1 MARSA
6 GILLPLFSL
15 PSDYGIGSLGAE
27 AREFLDFLRNAGQRW
42 WQMLPLT
49 PGGGGNSPYS
59 SASSFAGNPLLLDLP
74 RLAEDGLLTA
84 AEVESAKVPGH
95 AAIDY
100 GAVLASRETLLRLA
114 FRRGRIRDE
123 KRVAAFRVRCPWVED
138 YALYQAAKTY
148 FGGKCWLDWEDEG
161 LRARAPEAV
170 AAWREK
176 LSDEVEYHVYVQY
189 LFDGQWAALKAYAGE
204 RGVGIIGDL
213 PIYVALDSADVWS
226 ERQFFRLDEKGH
238 PVEVAGVPPDY
249 FSEDGQLWGNP
260 LYDWER
266 MRTDGF
272 GWWIRRIGGNT
283 GRFDAIRIDHF
294 RAFAAGW
301 CVPYGEKTARKGVWR
316 PGPGMDLVGVLT
328 SWFSGTEF
336 LAEDLGLQTP
346 DVARLLKDSRMP
358 GMRVLEFAFSDPANA
373 YLPHNCPE
381 NALCYTGTHD
391 NDTLHGWYR
400 TARPEETEFA
410 EKYLNVTGEDAV
422 CEAVLRAG
430 QGSVAK
436 YFIAQL
442 QDYLGLGSEGR
453 INVPGTVGDENWSFR
468 LPEGVFT
475 PELAERIRALTAL
488 YGRCPERE
496 AEKEALTDAAEAD
509 TITAE
514 PVPGKDA

>member
-6 GILLPLFSL
+6 GILLPVFSL
-15 PSDYGIGSLGAE
+15 PSEFGIGSLGAE
-27 AREFLDFLRNAGQRW
+27 AREFLDFLRDAGQSW

-59 SASSFAGNPLLLDLP
+59 SVSSFAGDPLLLDLP
-74 RLAEDGLLTA
+74 MLLTDGLLSED
-84 AEVESAKVPGH
+84 EVDSARVEGCRP
-95 AAIDY
+95 IDY
-100 GAVLASRETLLRLA
+100 GAVMARRRALLRCA
-114 FRRGRIRDE
+114 FRRGWARDAAG
-123 KRVAAFRVRCPWVED
+123 VAAFRARCPWVED
-138 YALYQAAKTY
+138 YALYMAAKEH
-148 FGGKCWLDWEDEG
+148 FGGKCWLDWPDEA
-161 LRARAPEAV
+161 LRDHAPEAA
-170 AAWREK
+170 AAWRET
-176 LSDEVEYHVYVQY
+176 LSEDVNFHLYVQY
-189 LFDGQWAALKAYAGE
+189 LFDRQWAALKAYAGE
-204 RGVGIIGDL
+204 RGVKIIGDL
-213 PIYVALDSADVWS
+213 PIYVSLDSADVWS
-226 ERQFFRLDEKGH
+226 ERQFFRLDEKGY

-249 FSEDGQLWGNP
+249 FSQDGQLWGNP

-266 MRTDGF
+266 MRADGF

-283 GRFDAIRIDHF
+283 GRYDAIRIDHF

-301 CVPYGEKTARKGVWR
+301 CVPYGEKTARNGVWR
-316 PGPGMDLVGVLT
+316 QGPGMDLVGVLT

-358 GMRVLEFAFSDPANA
+358 GMRVLEFAFSDPANS

-400 TARPEETEFA
+400 TARPEEIAFA

-430 QGSVAK
+430 QGSVAR

-453 INVPGTVGDENWSFR
+453 INVPGIVGDGNWSFR
-468 LPEGVFT
+468 LPEGCFT
-475 PELAERIRALTAL
+475 EELAERIRALTAL
-488 YGRCPERE
+488 YGRCPEE
-496 AEKEALTDAAEAD
+496 PEDLTAAPEAD
-509 TITAE
+509 TIATE
-514 PVPGKDA
+514 PVPGK

>member
-27 AREFLDFLRNAGQRW
+27 AREFLDFLRDAGQRW

-410 EKYLNVTGEDAV
+410 ETFLTVTGEDAV

-453 INVPGTVGDENWSFR
+453 INVPGTVGDGNWSFR

>member
-95 AAIDY
+95 AAINY

-266 MRTDGF
+266 MRADGF

-475 PELAERIRALTAL
+475 EALAERIRALTAL

-496 AEKEALTDAAEAD
+496 AEKEALTDAADAD

>member
-6 GILLPLFSL
+6 GILLPVFSL
-15 PSDYGIGSLGAE
+15 PSEFGIGSLGAE
-27 AREFLDFLRNAGQRW
+27 AREFLDFLRDAGQSW

-59 SASSFAGNPLLLDLP
+59 SASSFAGDPLLLDLP
-74 RLAEDGLLTA
+74 MLLTDGLLSED
-84 AEVESAKVPGH
+84 EVDSARVEGCRP
-95 AAIDY
+95 IDY
-100 GAVLASRETLLRLA
+100 GAVMASRRALLRCA
-114 FRRGRIRDE
+114 FRRGWARDE
-123 KRVAAFRVRCPWVED
+123 AGVAAFRARCPWVED
-138 YALYQAAKTY
+138 YALYLSAKEH
-148 FGGKCWLDWEDEG
+148 FGGKCWLDWPDEA
-161 LRARAPEAV
+161 LRDHAAEAV
-170 AAWREK
+170 EAWREE
-176 LSDEVEYHVYVQY
+176 LSEDVNFHLYVQY
-189 LFDGQWAALKAYAGE
+189 LFDRQWAALKAYAGK
-204 RGVGIIGDL
+204 RGVKIIGDL
-213 PIYVALDSADVWS
+213 PFYVSLDSADVWS
-226 ERQFFRLDEKGH
+226 ERQFFRLDEKGY

-266 MRTDGF
+266 MRADGF

-283 GRFDAIRIDHF
+283 GRYDAIRIDHF

-301 CVPYGEKTARKGVWR
+301 CVPYGEKTARNGIWR

-358 GMRVLEFAFSDPANA
+358 GMRVLEFAFSDP
-373 YLPHNCPE
+373 E

-400 TARPEETEFA
+400 TARPEEIAFA

-430 QGSVAK
+430 QGSVAR

-475 PELAERIRALTAL
+475 EELAERIRALTAL

-496 AEKEALTDAAEAD
+496 PLTDAAEAD
-509 TITAE
+509 TIAME
-514 PVPGKDA
+514 PVPGK

>member
-453 INVPGTVGDENWSFR
+453 INVPGTVGDGNWSFR

-475 PELAERIRALTAL
+475 EALAERIRALTAL

>member
-95 AAIDY
+95 AAINY

-266 MRTDGF
+266 MRADGF

-475 PELAERIRALTAL
+475 EALAERIRALTAL

>member
-114 FRRGRIRDE
+114 FRRGRIQDE

-475 PELAERIRALTAL
+475 EALAERIRALTAL

>member
-95 AAIDY
+95 AAINY

-475 PELAERIRALTAL
+475 EALAERIRALTAL

-496 AEKEALTDAAEAD
+496 AEKEALTDAADAD

>member
-138 YALYQAAKTY
+138 YALYQAAKTC

>member
-15 PSDYGIGSLGAE
+15 PSDFGIGSMGGE
-27 AREFLDFLRNAGQRW
+27 ARQFLDFLHAAGQGW

-59 SASSFAGNPLLLDLP
+59 STSSFAGNPLLLDLP
-74 RLAEDGLLTA
+74 ALQKDGLLTA
-84 AEVESAKVPGH
+84 EEVESARVSGFGP
-95 AAIDY
+95 IDY
-100 GAVLASRETLLRLA
+100 GAILQSREALLRSA
-114 FRRGRIRDE
+114 FRRGRTRDE
-123 KRVAAFRVRCPWVED
+123 QAVAEFRSRCPWVED
-138 YALYQAAKTY
+138 YALYLAAKAH
-148 FGGKCWLDWEDEG
+148 FGGKYWPDWEDG
-161 LRARAPEAV
+161 ALRDHKQEAV
-170 AAWREK
+170 AEWRKK
-176 LSDEVEYHVYVQY
+176 LSEDVDYHIYVQY
-189 LFDGQWAALKAYAGE
+189 LFDVQWQALKDYAGKC
-204 RGVGIIGDL
+204 GVKIIGDL
-213 PIYVALDSADVWS
+213 PIYVSLDSADVWS
-226 ERQFFRLDEKGH
+226 ERQFFRLDEKGC
-238 PVEVAGVPPDY
+238 PVEVAGVPPDC

-266 MRTDGF
+266 MRADGF

-301 CVPYGEKTARKGVWR
+301 CVPAGEKTAKNGVWR

-346 DVARLLKDSRMP
+346 DVAELLRSSGMP
-358 GMRVLEFAFSDPANA
+358 GMRVLEFAFSDPANS

-391 NDTLHGWYR
+391 NDTLRGWYR
-400 TARPEETEFA
+400 TARPEERAFA
-410 EKYLNVTGEDAV
+410 EKYLNAGGEDAV

-453 INVPGTVGDENWSFR
+453 INTPGTVGNGNWSFR
-468 LPEGVFT
+468 LPQGVFT
-475 PELAERIRALTAL
+475 PELAERIRGVTAL
-488 YGRCPERE
+488 YGRCP
-496 AEKEALTDAAEAD
+496 AEEPEALTDGAETD
-509 TITAE
+509 TIASE
-514 PVPGKDA
+514 PVPGKSD

>member
-400 TARPEETEFA
+400 TARPEESEFA

>member
-6 GILLPLFSL
+6 GILLPVFSL
-15 PSDYGIGSLGAE
+15 PSEFGIGSLGAE
-27 AREFLDFLRNAGQRW
+27 AREFLDFLRDAGQSW

-59 SASSFAGNPLLLDLP
+59 SVSSFAGNPLLLDLP
-74 RLAEDGLLTA
+74 MLLTDGLLSED
-84 AEVESAKVPGH
+84 EVDSARVEGCRP
-95 AAIDY
+95 IDY
-100 GAVLASRETLLRLA
+100 GAVMASRRALLRCA
-114 FRRGRIRDE
+114 FRRGWARDE
-123 KRVAAFRVRCPWVED
+123 AGVAAFRARCPWVED
-138 YALYQAAKTY
+138 YALYLAAKEH
-148 FGGKCWLDWEDEG
+148 FGGKCWLDWPDEA
-161 LRARAPEAV
+161 LRDHAPEAA
-170 AAWREK
+170 AAWRET
-176 LSDEVEYHVYVQY
+176 LSEDVNFHLYVQY
-189 LFDGQWAALKAYAGE
+189 LFDRQWAALKAYAGE
-204 RGVGIIGDL
+204 QGVRIIGDL
-213 PIYVALDSADVWS
+213 PIYVSLDSADVWS
-226 ERQFFRLDEKGH
+226 ERRFFRLDEKGY

-266 MRTDGF
+266 MRADGF

-283 GRFDAIRIDHF
+283 GRYDAIRIDHF

-301 CVPYGEKTARKGVWR
+301 CVPYGEKTARNGIWR

-358 GMRVLEFAFSDPANA
+358 GMRVLEFAFSDPENA

-400 TARPEETEFA
+400 TARPEEIAFA

-430 QGSVAK
+430 QGSVAR

-453 INVPGTVGDENWSFR
+453 INVPGTVGDGNWSFR
-468 LPEGVFT
+468 LPEGAFT
-475 PELAERIRALTAL
+475 EELAERIRALTAL
-488 YGRCPERE
+488 YGRCPEE
-496 AEKEALTDAAEAD
+496 PEDLTAAPEAD
-509 TITAE
+509 TIAME
-514 PVPGKDA
+514 PVPGK

>member
-6 GILLPLFSL
+6 GILLPVFSL

-27 AREFLDFLRNAGQRW
+27 AREFLDFLRAAGQTW

-59 SASSFAGNPLLLDLP
+59 SVSSFAGNPLLLDLP
-74 RLAEDGLLTA
+74 LLKEDGLLTA
-84 AEVESAKVPGH
+84 AEVESARVPGH

-100 GAVLASRETLLRLA
+100 GAVLASREKLLRLA
-114 FRRGRIRDE
+114 FRRGWVRDE
-123 KRVAAFRVRCPWVED
+123 KRVAAFRARCPWVED
-138 YALYQAAKTY
+138 YALYLAAKDR
-148 FGGKCWLDWEDEG
+148 FGGKCWLDWPDEA
-161 LRARAPEAV
+161 LRNHAPEAV
-170 AAWREK
+170 EAWREE
-176 LSDEVEYHVYVQY
+176 LSQDVSFHLYVQY
-189 LFDGQWAALKAYAGE
+189 LFDAQWTALKAYAGE
-204 RGVGIIGDL
+204 QGVRIIGDL
-213 PIYVALDSADVWS
+213 PIYVSLDSADVWS
-226 ERQFFRLDEKGH
+226 ERRFFRLDEKGY

-249 FSEDGQLWGNP
+249 FSQDGQLWGNP

-266 MRTDGF
+266 MRADGF
-272 GWWIRRIGGNT
+272 GWWIRRVGGNT

-301 CVPYGEKTARKGVWR
+301 CVPYGEKTARNGVWR

-346 DVARLLKDSRMP
+346 DVAQLLKDSRMP
-358 GMRVLEFAFSDPANA
+358 GMRVLEFAFSDPENA

-400 TARPEETEFA
+400 TARPEEIAFA
-410 EKYLNVTGEDAV
+410 EKYLNVTGEEAV

-442 QDYLGLGSEGR
+442 QDYLGLGGEGR
-453 INVPGTVGDENWSFR
+453 INVPGTVGDGNWSFR
-468 LPEGVFT
+468 LPRGVLT
-475 PELAERIRALTAL
+475 EALVEKIRALTAL

-496 AEKEALTDAAEAD
+496 PLTEAPEAD
-509 TITAE
+509 TIATE
-514 PVPGKDA
+514 PVPGK